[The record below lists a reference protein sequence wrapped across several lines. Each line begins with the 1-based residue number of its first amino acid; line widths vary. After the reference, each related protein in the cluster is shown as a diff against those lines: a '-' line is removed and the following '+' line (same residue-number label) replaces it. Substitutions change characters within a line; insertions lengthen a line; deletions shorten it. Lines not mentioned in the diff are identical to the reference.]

1 MIDRNADLIHLN
13 CGLHDLKFERA
24 TKAYQQPL
32 VEGANLCTHA
42 KKCLLGFGPLCPA
55 TDTHFD

>member
-1 MIDRNADLIHLN
+1 MIDRNADLIHSN

-32 VEGANLCTHA
+32 EVLVKAS
-42 KKCLLGFGPLCPA
+42 
-55 TDTHFD
+55 